1 MTTFIIKWLLIYS
14 DSIKAREYY
23 LKYWVSLTIQQ
34 QGKASLMN
42 EFIFLLWALAP
53 VKQGA
58 SDVRTS

>member
-1 MTTFIIKWLLIYS
+1 MTTFIIKWLLFYS

-34 QGKASLMN
+34 QIEASLMN
-42 EFIFLLWALAP
+42 EFIFLLRALGP